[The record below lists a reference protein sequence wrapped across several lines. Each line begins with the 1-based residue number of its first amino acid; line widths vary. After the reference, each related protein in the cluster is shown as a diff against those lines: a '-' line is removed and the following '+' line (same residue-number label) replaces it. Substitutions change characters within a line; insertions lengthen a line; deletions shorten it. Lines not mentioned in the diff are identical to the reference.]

1 MGTLHLE
8 MTSDESNQITESIS
22 AGHKAVEKKEG
33 GGAILFWAN
42 WPFKES
48 MKGSR
53 FVCLAV
59 FISCRCKAI
68 LMSVAPVTISQWAEN
83 LFPLPPRWPGWR
95 FNFVEVLADYRYLS
109 AAVTENAAQAGSEQG
124 AGTLI
129 RTAALGRFPQR
140 EQWDRASKDALDV
153 RWKHWDHPHCST
165 LAGIQASYYLI
176 GSLQAGRPSTF
187 VGGIKEL
194 KGCILIGFTG
204 PGKKK
209 ISKQIDKRK
218 KAPSPLDL
226 LQKKH

>member
-1 MGTLHLE
+1 
-8 MTSDESNQITESIS
+8 MTSHEANQVTAAIS
-22 AGHKAVEKKEG
+22 RWAHSSHGKRKRV
-33 GGAILFWAN
+33 LLYFWVN
-42 WPFKES
+42 GPFKES

-68 LMSVAPVTISQWAEN
+68 LMSVASVAISQWAGN

-109 AAVTENAAQAGSEQG
+109 AAVMENAAQAGSEQG

-129 RTAALGRFPQR
+129 RTAALGRFPR
-140 EQWDRASKDALDV
+140 GEQWDKAGKDTSDV
-153 RWKHWDHPHCST
+153 RWKHRDHPHCRT
-165 LAGIQASYYLI
+165 LAGIQAPYYLI

-187 VGGIKEL
+187 VGEIKEL

-204 PGKKK
+204 SDEKKD
-209 ISKQIDKRK
+209 QQTDW
-218 KAPSPLDL
+218 
-226 LQKKH
+226 